1 MDELVRGAFDQLLPI
16 GTLYDAKADSFLA
29 TSFLRDGLPFDAIA
43 SRGINSAEITR
54 NASAKYEAR
63 LKTLGVSHD
72 TAATILSGAIK
83 PRGSSVY
90 LQASFD
96 TVDALHVAYHHTFT
110 TVQEALNLKSINVK
124 KHVDLT
130 PLRTL
135 AASHVVTGITWGT
148 RNTIAMTHDLGPDSE
163 RLEAQRAF
171 SRDLNRIAGVVQS
184 IKGDIFSVPP
194 ETTKL
199 ELEYRALLYT
209 DTPDMHTIQHSF
221 DTIHRSVCLDLA
233 NLHKVNDGKG
243 CPLSYTLLP
252 VDRLNKLLPGVGT
265 IKVASIALPLEYFS
279 EAGAVHL
286 QRLQELYSF
295 FNAEA
300 TSPRHVSTIVGQE
313 TGKFG
318 FLSKAISAGAI
329 YVGHRVS
336 PQERIKTPPNDP
348 GCHALLF
355 NAAAVRQEKW
365 AGHCQ
370 SLMLL
375 LWRADQDKPVYVVD
389 CDASSCCPELDD
401 ARLTTYQSGRE
412 LIGELVGQPQAAPT
426 KGFDEGTRSSF
437 YAQGIEQSH
446 VPPVNSLNWQ
456 FPDTDDNDDDE
467 DSEDSEEPDPLPEY
481 CLARYSPD
489 RSKTTDRPETEE
501 GDEPLDR
508 RFVKI
513 PCPGMRCDHNTPR
526 EWICFHCSEPL
537 EFCMTDDHIYCVCG
551 QHLYYD
557 FKCNGES
564 HGPGFDRYPA
574 HTLLDMLRSLKSNSV
589 NILILGETGVGKSTF
604 INGFVNYLKYN
615 TLDEAIAAGR
625 LTSVIPC
632 SFSTQIINKD
642 DPTKKSKNASSEQ
655 VTTRGRMKETV
666 PKDSQRPNKQTY
678 TRGSQYDKKNMAD
691 MMKTLSD
698 YYVLHGILILFK
710 SNSPRLNVLFKFCIK
725 ELLTHLHR
733 SAVSNLVFGFTN
745 TRISNYASGDVYAP
759 LKKLLEEH
767 PDPGLALKRSNI
779 YCFDSESFRYLTAHF
794 ERVPLPNVDDMR
806 KSWAHSKEESQRLV
820 DHFRSTTPHNVN
832 STLSMN
838 GARQQVVQLMRSMSE
853 ISHHISTSLSMLKRN
868 RQDLRDMR
876 LKGDELLAK
885 LHPEIVQPRMKK
897 LAKPRTVCTH
907 PECCKS
913 RKVGKGGKEEIKVH
927 RKICHADCKL
937 TNVTQEMLADPAIMK
952 CRAFDRGKRD
962 KCNAPGCRHP
972 WQLHMHILYKVE
984 TVLET
989 VKDEEIERMICRN
1002 EGEVAVRQQ
1011 AFTNASKL
1019 VDEYQDELRKMQ
1031 EARAWFGVFLT
1042 KNAMAP
1048 INDTTVEY
1056 LDMLIQDELTKI
1068 EAGKELGL
1076 PFDKNKEILETLR
1089 KDRQAHLD
1097 LVEAFKQSTHK
1108 VQDRQQLTEKGIQD
1122 LVKSLYNLKHFGK
1135 DLKSL
1140 ESIITSSHKA
1150 TCRERPFRASRPG
1163 RRQASRGP
1171 FEKRLGGEGAVV
1183 VHGDKHES
1191 RRKRGG
1197 QSGLGGW
1204 LPSLTRR

>member
-1 MDELVRGAFDQLLPI
+1 MDELVRGAFDQLVPI

-29 TSFLRDGLPFDAIA
+29 TSFLRGGLPFDAIA

-83 PRGSSVY
+83 PQGSSVY
-90 LQASFD
+90 LQASLD

-110 TVQEALNLKSINVK
+110 TVQEVLNLKNINVK

-163 RLEAQRAF
+163 RLEVQRAF

-184 IKGDIFSVPP
+184 VKGDIFSVPP
-194 ETTKL
+194 EATKL

-209 DTPDMHTIQHSF
+209 DTPDMHTMQDSL

-252 VDRLNKLLPGVGT
+252 VDRLNKLLLGVGT

-279 EAGAVHL
+279 EFMNLFDKYASCRMRLGSYHGRLLQNRSYVAEEHVQLARNSQILLIEWYRRMQERLASTLPMIRVGAVHL
-286 QRLQELYSF
+286 QRLQALYSF

-389 CDASSCCPELDD
+389 CDASSCCLELDD
-401 ARLTTYQSGRE
+401 ARSTTYQSGRE

-489 RSKTTDRPETEE
+489 RSKTTDRPGTEE

-551 QHLYYD
+551 QHLYSDYD

-604 INGFVNYLKYN
+604 INGFINYLKYN

-625 LTSVIPC
+625 LTAVIPC

-642 DPTKKSKNASSEQ
+642 DPNQEI
-655 VTTRGRMKETV
+655 E
-666 PKDSQRPNKQTY
+666 
-678 TRGSQYDKKNMAD
+678 
-691 MMKTLSD
+691 
-698 YYVLHGILILFK
+698 
-710 SNSPRLNVLFKFCIK
+710 
-725 ELLTHLHR
+725 
-733 SAVSNLVFGFTN
+733 
-745 TRISNYASGDVYAP
+745 
-759 LKKLLEEH
+759 
-767 PDPGLALKRSNI
+767 
-779 YCFDSESFRYLTAHF
+779 
-794 ERVPLPNVDDMR
+794 ERVIRAGDDPR
-806 KSWAHSKEESQRLV
+806 EDEG
-820 DHFRSTTPHNVN
+820 DGT
-832 STLSMN
+832 
-838 GARQQVVQLMRSMSE
+838 
-853 ISHHISTSLSMLKRN
+853 
-868 RQDLRDMR
+868 
-876 LKGDELLAK
+876 KG
-885 LHPEIVQPRMKK
+885 
-897 LAKPRTVCTH
+897 
-907 PECCKS
+907 
-913 RKVGKGGKEEIKVH
+913 
-927 RKICHADCKL
+927 
-937 TNVTQEMLADPAIMK
+937 
-952 CRAFDRGKRD
+952 
-962 KCNAPGCRHP
+962 
-972 WQLHMHILYKVE
+972 
-984 TVLET
+984 
-989 VKDEEIERMICRN
+989 
-1002 EGEVAVRQQ
+1002 
-1011 AFTNASKL
+1011 
-1019 VDEYQDELRKMQ
+1019 
-1031 EARAWFGVFLT
+1031 
-1042 KNAMAP
+1042 
-1048 INDTTVEY
+1048 
-1056 LDMLIQDELTKI
+1056 
-1068 EAGKELGL
+1068 
-1076 PFDKNKEILETLR
+1076 
-1089 KDRQAHLD
+1089 
-1097 LVEAFKQSTHK
+1097 
-1108 VQDRQQLTEKGIQD
+1108 
-1122 LVKSLYNLKHFGK
+1122 
-1135 DLKSL
+1135 
-1140 ESIITSSHKA
+1140 
-1150 TCRERPFRASRPG
+1150 
-1163 RRQASRGP
+1163 
-1171 FEKRLGGEGAVV
+1171 
-1183 VHGDKHES
+1183 
-1191 RRKRGG
+1191 
-1197 QSGLGGW
+1197 
-1204 LPSLTRR
+1204 